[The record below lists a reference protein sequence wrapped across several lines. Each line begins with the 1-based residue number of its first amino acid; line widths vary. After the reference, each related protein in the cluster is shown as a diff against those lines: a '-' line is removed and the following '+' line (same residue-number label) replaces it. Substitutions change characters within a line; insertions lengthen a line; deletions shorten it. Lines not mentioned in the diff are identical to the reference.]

1 MELIDLTLPT
11 FAWLDGNSHNGNLLE
26 NREVFIHI
34 PTKTIF
40 EVFCLDEIQVMLNED
55 ARPTD
60 FIFEGLNYRIA
71 IHYTL
76 LQELDN
82 LINQA
87 IEWYKL
93 ESEFIEENIRGL
105 N

>member
-55 ARPTD
+55 AQPTD
-60 FIFEGLNYRIA
+60 FMLEGLNYRIA

-76 LQELDN
+76 LQDVKELT
-82 LINQA
+82 LQA
-87 IEWYKL
+87 IDWYKKDC
-93 ESEFIEENIRGL
+93 EFIDGL
-105 N
+105 AYTQN

>member
-1 MELIDLTLPT
+1 MKLIDLTLPT
-11 FAWLDGNSHNGNLLE
+11 FAWLDGNSHDGNHFE

-40 EVFCLDEIQVMLNED
+40 EVFCIDEIQVMLD
-55 ARPTD
+55 VRSTD
-60 FIFEGLNYRIA
+60 FQFEGLNYKIA

-87 IEWYKL
+87 IAWYKL
-93 ESEFIEENIRGL
+93 ESEFIEENMRGL